1 MNSNPSMAMQSIFL
15 PKENSLYKQ
24 LATVFA
30 GVLLLAFASQL
41 SIPLLPVPLTF
52 QSVTVV
58 LIGMA
63 CGMRYSTYIVSAYLI
78 SGFLGLPVF
87 AHFSSGSTVFF
98 GPTLG
103 YLLGFLPAAWLS
115 GYLAE
120 KGWTKNILTSFATAL
135 LSVSIIFCLGVSV
148 LSLQIGLEKAIAFG
162 LLPFVVTELIKLL
175 ALATIAPRFWKQR

>member
-1 MNSNPSMAMQSIFL
+1 MNSYPSMAMQSIFL
-15 PKENSLYKQ
+15 PKDKSLYKQ

-63 CGMRYSTYIVSAYLI
+63 CGMRYATYIVSAYLI
-78 SGFLGLPVF
+78 SGFVGLPVF
-87 AHFSSGSTVFF
+87 ANFSAGSTVFF

-103 YLLGFLPAAWLS
+103 YLLGFLPAAWLG

-120 KGWTKNILTSFATAL
+120 KGWTKNILTSFATGL
-135 LSVSIIFCLGVSV
+135 LSVSIIFILGVGV
-148 LSLQIGLEKAIAFG
+148 LSLHVGLKNAIAFG
-162 LLPFVVTELIKLL
+162 LLPFVITEIVKLL
-175 ALATIAPRFWKQR
+175 VLATIAPRFWKQR